1 LALQKV
7 KPVENND
14 LYPMI
19 FRRKSIRTYDM
30 APLNEKVLQK
40 VSDSLSTLHPMCED
54 IKTEFTIISHNQ
66 VRRAMKKA
74 PYYIAVFSEKK
85 AQYLTNIGFMLQQMD
100 LFFSANKIGSCWKGI
115 PQPIK
120 KVKENSNLEFVI
132 LMAFGNTKETLYRMN
147 VSEFNRK
154 PLSKIININGM
165 KELLDAARLA
175 PSSTNCQAWYF
186 TGNET
191 TIHAYV
197 GKPGILRRLFATTLL
212 QIDVG
217 IALCHLKIVVERFG
231 KKATISYSPTAQ
243 TAPSKGYTYIATLNI
258 S

>member
-1 LALQKV
+1 M
-7 KPVENND
+7 ENND

-30 APLNEKVLQK
+30 APLNEKILQK
-40 VSDSLSTLHPMCED
+40 ISDSLDTLQPMCDD

-74 PYYIAVFSEKK
+74 PHYIAAFSEKK
-85 AQYLTNIGFMLQQMD
+85 AHYLTNIGFMLQQMD
-100 LFFSANKIGSCWKGI
+100 LFFSANEIGNCWKGI
-115 PQPIK
+115 PQPTK
-120 KVKENSNLEFVI
+120 KVKKNSNLEFVI
-132 LMAFGNTKETLYRMN
+132 LMAFGNTKETLHRMN

-154 PLSKIININGM
+154 PLSKITDITGI

-175 PSSTNCQAWYF
+175 PSSTNSQAWYF

-191 TIHAYV
+191 MIHAYV
-197 GKPGILRRLFATTLL
+197 GKPGILRRLFATTTL

-217 IALCHLKIVVERFG
+217 IALCHLKIAAEHFG

-243 TAPSKGYTYIATLNI
+243 SAPSKGYTYIATLNI
-258 S
+258 L